1 MVNFPSLLVSE
12 DEEAAFDSPGASTVH
27 SWINA
32 DFVPSWLRPFTLDQ
46 NTRFTRTPDHLL
58 RPPEE
63 QPAQGG
69 GQAHDPD
76 QPLPSYG
83 TAGASWH
90 FLEMPLDVQDDAPAL
105 PSVRADL
112 AALEQAFAD
121 LPALRAARE
130 SAQGDG
136 AAGMP
141 LTAHHAEGWSVDEN
155 GVETVLSWH
164 DTQEPAPD
172 APRAEAPAFPSEAAD
187 TALQTLPE
195 PVADMGP
202 MAPLPS
208 AFTPVEIEALAAP
221 FHADHFEPMPVQPA
235 GAMGAWMDGALPAAG
250 MTPAPMFTD
259 EAQPQPA
266 PLPETSEAG
275 AQAPWAALAPAEA
288 PATGFTQPAA
298 VWAPAEPAPMTDFTP
313 DTTPVCDTGFA
324 APEPMDAGFLT
335 QDESTI
341 FPAAPAF
348 ETTGAIADAAPDAGF
363 AEVPALQDEME
374 AHPAVPEFIA
384 TGFGADAAPAIDT
397 GFAEAPPMQDGM
409 EALPAAPEF
418 SATGAGADAV
428 PSIDAGFADAPA
440 VQGGTDALP
449 AVPEFNATG
458 FIADAAP
465 AADAG
470 FADASAMQDRADALP
485 AAPEFSATGFIADA
499 ALAADAGLADA
510 PAMQDRADALPAA
523 PEFSATGFIADAA
536 PAADAGLAEA
546 PATQDG
552 ADALPAVPEF
562 NAIGF
567 IVDAAL
573 AADAGLAEAPATQ
586 DGADTLSADPE
597 FIAPGFIADA
607 AVIETPMDGDL
618 PVIEPATTGF
628 AADTAAADAPMADAE
643 AMPAATEGGWSAGA
657 RQDAAFEMPTQTT
670 ADDAAAMTAGL
681 TAGTEMA
688 ASSDDAE
695 MARETGEAL
704 DAPALDGTLAQLAAA
719 ALEGATALL
728 DGGMPLAAALAE
740 PVEEDPAPAH
750 LRALTRMIVVGRL
763 ALPEVG
769 GQDLAPLPPAEPAPE
784 AGAAARAAS
793 QISAHFAWQPYRL
806 NIGGEPRAAAPEP
819 LATETVQTTE
829 VALPAPET
837 SVPSLPAVAETA
849 NLPAVVEVL
858 EPGHDPFAY
867 HLPALDL
874 LREPPQVEPDYEL
887 SAEFLDQSSA
897 MLQQILRDFGIRG
910 EVIDA
915 NPGPVVTLYEFEPA
929 PGVKSS
935 RVIALAADIARSMSA
950 VSARVAVVEGRN
962 VIGIE
967 LPNRRRETVWLRE
980 LLASHEFE
988 EARTKLGLCLGKTIG
1003 GAPVITDLAR
1013 MPHLLVAGTTGS
1025 GKSVAINTM
1034 ILSLLYRHT
1043 PEACRLIM
1051 IDPKM
1056 LELSVYEGIPH
1067 LLTPVVTDPKKA
1079 IIALKWAVKEMED
1092 RYRKMARLAVRNIDG
1107 YNARMAEAR
1116 DKGEVITRQVQVG
1129 FDKESGEALYE
1140 EQQMDL
1146 SPLPYIVIIVDE
1158 MADLM
1163 MVAGKEIEGAIQ
1175 RLAQMARAAGIH
1187 LVMATQRPS
1196 VDVITGTIKA
1206 NFPTRISFQVTSK
1219 IDSRTILGEM
1229 GAETLLG
1236 QGDMLFMAG
1245 GGRITRVHG
1254 PFVSD
1259 QEVEHVVAFLKAQGG
1274 PEYLEDVVQDE
1285 EADGPSGNDDAV
1297 FDKSEMGETGG
1308 DLYDQ
1313 AVAIVLRDR
1322 KASTSYIQR
1331 RLQVGYNKA
1340 ASLME
1345 RMENEGIVGP
1355 ANHAGK
1361 REILSFGRDRDDD
1374 H

>member
-1 MVNFPSLLVSE
+1 MTT
-12 DEEAAFDSPGASTVH
+12 G
-27 SWINA
+27 
-32 DFVPSWLRPFTLDQ
+32 
-46 NTRFTRTPDHLL
+46 
-58 RPPEE
+58 
-63 QPAQGG
+63 
-69 GQAHDPD
+69 
-76 QPLPSYG
+76 
-83 TAGASWH
+83 
-90 FLEMPLDVQDDAPAL
+90 
-105 PSVRADL
+105 
-112 AALEQAFAD
+112 
-121 LPALRAARE
+121 
-130 SAQGDG
+130 
-136 AAGMP
+136 
-141 LTAHHAEGWSVDEN
+141 LTAEAE
-155 GVETVLSWH
+155 
-164 DTQEPAPD
+164 A
-172 APRAEAPAFPSEAAD
+172 AEAP
-187 TALQTLPE
+187 T
-195 PVADMGP
+195 
-202 MAPLPS
+202 
-208 AFTPVEIEALAAP
+208 
-221 FHADHFEPMPVQPA
+221 
-235 GAMGAWMDGALPAAG
+235 
-250 MTPAPMFTD
+250 
-259 EAQPQPA
+259 
-266 PLPETSEAG
+266 
-275 AQAPWAALAPAEA
+275 AEA
-288 PATGFTQPAA
+288 EAI
-298 VWAPAEPAPMTDFTP
+298 EP
-313 DTTPVCDTGFA
+313 
-324 APEPMDAGFLT
+324 
-335 QDESTI
+335 
-341 FPAAPAF
+341 
-348 ETTGAIADAAPDAGF
+348 
-363 AEVPALQDEME
+363 
-374 AHPAVPEFIA
+374 
-384 TGFGADAAPAIDT
+384 
-397 GFAEAPPMQDGM
+397 
-409 EALPAAPEF
+409 
-418 SATGAGADAV
+418 ATGAGC
-428 PSIDAGFADAPA
+428 
-440 VQGGTDALP
+440 
-449 AVPEFNATG
+449 
-458 FIADAAP
+458 
-465 AADAG
+465 
-470 FADASAMQDRADALP
+470 SA
-485 AAPEFSATGFIADA
+485 I
-499 ALAADAGLADA
+499 
-510 PAMQDRADALPAA
+510 
-523 PEFSATGFIADAA
+523 
-536 PAADAGLAEA
+536 
-546 PATQDG
+546 
-552 ADALPAVPEF
+552 
-562 NAIGF
+562 
-567 IVDAAL
+567 
-573 AADAGLAEAPATQ
+573 
-586 DGADTLSADPE
+586 
-597 FIAPGFIADA
+597 
-607 AVIETPMDGDL
+607 
-618 PVIEPATTGF
+618 
-628 AADTAAADAPMADAE
+628 
-643 AMPAATEGGWSAGA
+643 ATE
-657 RQDAAFEMPTQTT
+657 DAILEMPTETA
-670 ADDAAAMTAGL
+670 ADDACATAAGL
-681 TAGTEMA
+681 TADTGTA
-688 ASSDDAE
+688 ALS
-695 MARETGEAL
+695 GEAL
-704 DAPALDGTLAQLAAA
+704 DAPALDGALAQLAAA

-728 DGGMPLAAALAE
+728 DGGMPLAGALAE
-740 PVEEDPAPAH
+740 PVEEEPAPAH
-750 LRALTRMIVVGRL
+750 LRALTSMIVVGRL
-763 ALPEVG
+763 ALPEVD
-769 GQDLAPLPPAEPAPE
+769 GQDLAPVPPAEPAPE
-784 AGAAARAAS
+784 AEAAARAAS

-819 LATETVQTTE
+819 QAAAAVETAD
-829 VALPAPET
+829 VAEMAPEAPA
-837 SVPSLPAVAETA
+837 PSLPALAAETV
-849 NLPAVVEVL
+849 NLPAVVEAL

-867 HLPALDL
+867 HLPAHDL
-874 LREPPQVEPDYEL
+874 LREPPQLEPDYEL

-967 LPNRRRETVWLRE
+967 LPNRRRDTVWLRE

-988 EARTKLGLCLGKTIG
+988 EARTKLGICLGKTIG

>member
-1 MVNFPSLLVSE
+1 MALENL
-12 DEEAAFDSPGASTVH
+12 GGSTVH

-46 NTRFTRTPDHLL
+46 NTRFTRTPDHFL

-63 QPAQGG
+63 AP
-69 GQAHDPD
+69 PD
-76 QPLPSYG
+76 VPLPSYG

-90 FLEMPLDVQDDAPAL
+90 FLEMPLDVADEPPPV

-112 AALEQAFAD
+112 EALEQAFAD
-121 LPALRAARE
+121 LPALRAPRDGRDMPFGAE
-130 SAQGDG
+130 ADSAS
-136 AAGMP
+136 
-141 LTAHHAEGWSVDEN
+141 TAEGWSVDEH

-164 DTQEPAPD
+164 DARQNEPGLGEGRSGDPEIAAPMAVMTDAGPVAVPELGTAADASHPVAGFAVTMPPEDVSETPATADAMAQEAPGASQFESDAMVSVAEPAVAAALD
-172 APRAEAPAFPSEAAD
+172 LGCGVLTAAPVGDLVDGMAAS
-187 TALQTLPE
+187 
-195 PVADMGP
+195 V
-202 MAPLPS
+202 
-208 AFTPVEIEALAAP
+208 AAP
-221 FHADHFEPMPVQPA
+221 FA
-235 GAMGAWMDGALPAAG
+235 
-250 MTPAPMFTD
+250 TD
-259 EAQPQPA
+259 LTLLDANPR
-266 PLPETSEAG
+266 PEVSESVA
-275 AQAPWAALAPAEA
+275 
-288 PATGFTQPAA
+288 
-298 VWAPAEPAPMTDFTP
+298 
-313 DTTPVCDTGFA
+313 FA
-324 APEPMDAGFLT
+324 A
-335 QDESTI
+335 
-341 FPAAPAF
+341 
-348 ETTGAIADAAPDAGF
+348 
-363 AEVPALQDEME
+363 
-374 AHPAVPEFIA
+374 
-384 TGFGADAAPAIDT
+384 
-397 GFAEAPPMQDGM
+397 
-409 EALPAAPEF
+409 
-418 SATGAGADAV
+418 
-428 PSIDAGFADAPA
+428 
-440 VQGGTDALP
+440 
-449 AVPEFNATG
+449 
-458 FIADAAP
+458 
-465 AADAG
+465 
-470 FADASAMQDRADALP
+470 
-485 AAPEFSATGFIADA
+485 
-499 ALAADAGLADA
+499 
-510 PAMQDRADALPAA
+510 
-523 PEFSATGFIADAA
+523 
-536 PAADAGLAEA
+536 
-546 PATQDG
+546 
-552 ADALPAVPEF
+552 
-562 NAIGF
+562 
-567 IVDAAL
+567 IVD
-573 AADAGLAEAPATQ
+573 Q
-586 DGADTLSADPE
+586 
-597 FIAPGFIADA
+597 
-607 AVIETPMDGDL
+607 
-618 PVIEPATTGF
+618 
-628 AADTAAADAPMADAE
+628 AAADFVAAVENMDATPADLAV
-643 AMPAATEGGWSAGA
+643 AGDFDGA
-657 RQDAAFEMPTQTT
+657 
-670 ADDAAAMTAGL
+670 ADDADL
-681 TAGTEMA
+681 V
-688 ASSDDAE
+688 SVP
-695 MARETGEAL
+695 L
-704 DAPALDGTLAQLAAA
+704 DGAPFDGTLAQLTAAALDGASALLGAGPSLEPAAA
-719 ALEGATALL
+719 ATLAVADGFEAGAAPSDAGPDDVMAEASAPMIPPAFDMGPDVLPEPAV
-728 DGGMPLAAALAE
+728 GLASDLASHLASDLASHLASDSAPEVACDPARELE
-740 PVEEDPAPAH
+740 PVPPEPVAAESADAERADMELIAPVTAAPAPVVVEAAEIPAPAPVAVDAMSEALAPAH
-750 LRALTRMIVVGRL
+750 LRPLARLIVVGRL
-763 ALPEVG
+763 ALPAIGE
-769 GQDLAPLPPAEPAPE
+769 QDLLPPEPVAPAPE
-784 AGAAARAAS
+784 VETATRAAS
-793 QISAHFAWQPYRL
+793 LISAHFAWQPYNL
-806 NIGGEPRAAAPEP
+806 SINAGAPPVAAGPAAGDAIEPAPAAEADAVSAPVP
-819 LATETVQTTE
+819 
-829 VALPAPET
+829 ALP
-837 SVPSLPAVAETA
+837 VAA
-849 NLPAVVEVL
+849 GLPAVVPVA
-858 EPGHDPFAY
+858 EPAHDAFGY
-867 HLPALDL
+867 HLPPIDL
-874 LREPPQVEPDYEL
+874 LREPPALEPDYEL
-887 SAEFLDQSSA
+887 SEEFLDQSSA
-897 MLQQILRDFGIRG
+897 MLQQVLRDFGIRG

-950 VSARVAVVEGRN
+950 VSVRVAVVEGRN

-980 LLASHEFE
+980 LLAAHEFD
-988 EARTKLGLCLGKTIG
+988 EARAKLGFCLGKTIG
-1003 GAPVITDLAR
+1003 GAPVIADLAR

-1043 PEACRLIM
+1043 PDACRLIM

-1116 DKGEVITRQVQVG
+1116 EKGEVIKRQVQVG
-1129 FDKESGEALYE
+1129 FDKESGEALFE
-1140 EQQMDL
+1140 EQEMNL
-1146 SPLPYIVIIVDE
+1146 TALPYIVIIVDE

-1285 EADGPSGNDDAV
+1285 EAEGPAGSDDAV
-1297 FDKSEMGETGG
+1297 FDKGELGESGG

-1374 H
+1374 R

>member
-1 MVNFPSLLVSE
+1 MSSSNQPPRMVNFPSLLVSE
-12 DEEAAFDSPGASTVH
+12 DEEYATLENPGGSTVH

-46 NTRFTRTPDHLL
+46 NTRFTRTPDHFL

-63 QPAQGG
+63 PQAQPE
-69 GQAHDPD
+69 PE
-76 QPLPSYG
+76 PLPSYG

-90 FLEMPLDVQDDAPAL
+90 FLEMPLDVQEDAL
-105 PSVRADL
+105 PVPSVKADI
-112 AALEQAFAD
+112 AALEQAFSD
-121 LPALRAARE
+121 LPALRATRE
-130 SAQGDG
+130 NAWPD
-136 AAGMP
+136 AADSIHDNAP
-141 LTAHHAEGWSVDEN
+141 AAEGWSVDES

-164 DTQEPAPD
+164 DAPMPEHPAGD
-172 APRAEAPAFPSEAAD
+172 FDGAANACAEAPGIPSATVMEQLEPTVAAIP
-187 TALQTLPE
+187 APA
-195 PVADMGP
+195 PI
-202 MAPLPS
+202 APLPC
-208 AFTPVEIEALAAP
+208 AYETINLAPATP
-221 FHADHFEPMPVQPA
+221 
-235 GAMGAWMDGALPAAG
+235 LPAAE
-250 MTPAPMFTD
+250 APTD
-259 EAQPQPA
+259 PVAW
-266 PLPETSEAG
+266 
-275 AQAPWAALAPAEA
+275 AQAPIPDGDGAATDPEAFSSPENTPMACESESSPAMRATEPAEA
-288 PATGFTQPAA
+288 EAPSAPVF
-298 VWAPAEPAPMTDFTP
+298 APASD
-313 DTTPVCDTGFA
+313 DTGLA
-324 APEPMDAGFLT
+324 
-335 QDESTI
+335 
-341 FPAAPAF
+341 
-348 ETTGAIADAAPDAGF
+348 
-363 AEVPALQDEME
+363 
-374 AHPAVPEFIA
+374 
-384 TGFGADAAPAIDT
+384 
-397 GFAEAPPMQDGM
+397 
-409 EALPAAPEF
+409 
-418 SATGAGADAV
+418 SAT
-428 PSIDAGFADAPA
+428 PI
-440 VQGGTDALP
+440 GTDALI
-449 AVPEFNATG
+449 AEATSPLPQG
-458 FIADAAP
+458 CEAATAAAEVAPSTVLPQADAA
-465 AADAG
+465 
-470 FADASAMQDRADALP
+470 
-485 AAPEFSATGFIADA
+485 ATETGEGH
-499 ALAADAGLADA
+499 GLVPQDA
-510 PAMQDRADALPAA
+510 PATAAAAFDGDGIPGQVGPMFGDTPLIQHPERA
-523 PEFSATGFIADAA
+523 PETPAVEEVVSAEMASGEPSATDIAMYT
-536 PAADAGLAEA
+536 
-546 PATQDG
+546 ATDDTTDG
-552 ADALPAVPEF
+552 ADDAHALT
-562 NAIGF
+562 
-567 IVDAAL
+567 DS
-573 AADAGLAEAPATQ
+573 LAESL
-586 DGADTLSADPE
+586 DDTP
-597 FIAPGFIADA
+597 
-607 AVIETPMDGDL
+607 
-618 PVIEPATTGF
+618 
-628 AADTAAADAPMADAE
+628 
-643 AMPAATEGGWSAGA
+643 
-657 RQDAAFEMPTQTT
+657 
-670 ADDAAAMTAGL
+670 
-681 TAGTEMA
+681 
-688 ASSDDAE
+688 
-695 MARETGEAL
+695 
-704 DAPALDGTLAQLAAA
+704 LDGTLAQLAAA
-719 ALEGATALL
+719 ALEDATARLE
-728 DGGMPLAAALAE
+728 AAAPQVRAAAE
-740 PVEEDPAPAH
+740 DVAPAH
-750 LRALTRMIVVGRL
+750 LRPLTRMIVVGRL
-763 ALPEVG
+763 VLPPVRE
-769 GQDLAPLPPAEPAPE
+769 QDLAPRAPE
-784 AGAAARAAS
+784 APAAEADAATRAAS
-793 QISAHFAWQPYRL
+793 QISAHFAWQPYHL
-806 NIGGEPRAAAPEP
+806 SINSSSPAPATAEEAAG
-819 LATETVQTTE
+819 ATVADTVCA
-829 VALPAPET
+829 ALPANPASPEA
-837 SVPSLPAVAETA
+837 PAADAAGATADVAH
-849 NLPAVVEVL
+849 N
-858 EPGHDPFAY
+858 PFAY
-867 HLPALDL
+867 HLPPLDL
-874 LREPPQVEPDYEL
+874 LREPPQLEPDFEL
-887 SAEFLDQSSA
+887 SEEFLDQSSA

-950 VSARVAVVEGRN
+950 ISARVAVVEGRN

-967 LPNRRRETVWLRE
+967 LPNRRRDTVWLRE
-980 LLASHEFE
+980 LLASQEFE
-988 EARTKLGLCLGKTIG
+988 EARSKLGLCLGKTIG
-1003 GAPVITDLAR
+1003 GVPVITDLAR

-1116 DKGEVITRQVQVG
+1116 EKGEVITRQVQVG

-1146 SPLPYIVIIVDE
+1146 SALPYIVIIVDE

-1259 QEVEHVVAFLKAQGG
+1259 HEVEHVVAFLKAQGG

-1285 EADGPSGNDDAV
+1285 EADGPSGGDDAV
-1297 FDKSEMGETGG
+1297 FDKSEMGEGGG

-1361 REILSFGRDRDDD
+1361 RDILSFGRDRDDER
-1374 H
+1374 